1 MKNLLISTRLVLVV
15 LTFFIASSLV
25 TSCKDDDEG
34 SNANEVKYE
43 NIALSGAQEVPA
55 VTTTATGTFNG
66 TYNKTTKVLT
76 YTITHNVQGANAGHF
91 HKGASG
97 TTGPVVVPFS
107 NVASPITGSTPAL
120 SADQEADLLA
130 GNWYAN
136 IHSPT
141 YPGGE
146 IRGQVPA
153 K

>member
-1 MKNLLISTRLVLVV
+1 MKNPLFITRLLLVV
-15 LTFFIASSLV
+15 LALFTSSFAL
-25 TSCKDDDEG
+25 TSCKDDDED

-43 NIALSGAQEVPA
+43 NIALSGTQEVPA

-66 TYNKTTKVLT
+66 TYNKTTKILT
-76 YTITHNVQGANAGHF
+76 YTITHNVSGATAGHF
-91 HKGASG
+91 HKGAPG
-97 TTGPVVVPFS
+97 TSGPVVVPFP
-107 NVASPITGSTPAL
+107 NVTSPINGSTPAL
-120 SADQEADLLA
+120 TADQEADLLA

-141 YPGGE
+141 YPAGE